1 MKQQRIENI
10 LLSLKKQ
17 SYMTRK
23 QLQTLHRLGGD
34 RNANR
39 VLKDMSEYLHSFK
52 HGMEN
57 VYYLSKQGR
66 ERVNSKVIRKKT
78 AQVEHFLLRNQLWIH
93 LKCPITW
100 KNEMKIKAEGLT
112 IRCDAMFYQGK
123 TPVFVEVDVSQPMM
137 RNKAKIEKYKKLK
150 EISDQE
156 FYLVWVTALESRRAT
171 LKELMKGLSGK
182 VYTLNEI
189 Q

>member
-1 MKQQRIENI
+1 
-10 LLSLKKQ
+10 
-17 SYMTRK
+17 MTRK

-57 VYYLSKQGR
+57 VYYLSKKGR
-66 ERVNSKVIRKKT
+66 ERVNCKVIRKKT

-93 LKCPITW
+93 LKCPVTW
-100 KNEMKIKAEGLT
+100 KNEIKIKTESLT
-112 IRCDAMFYQGK
+112 IICDAMYYQGK
-123 TPVFVEVDVSQPMM
+123 VPVFVEVDVSQPMM
-137 RNKAKIEKYKKLK
+137 RNKAKIEKYKRFK
-150 EISDQE
+150 EITKQD
-156 FYLVWVTALESRRAT
+156 FYLVWVTTLESRRAT
-171 LKELMKGLSGK
+171 LTELTRGLKGR